1 MLTKLIN
8 LYSLRF
14 SNDSRKLA
22 KVVYIS
28 DGEDWVISRIGR
40 YISSCLKSQGL
51 PCIIKKFSTNHYNSI
66 IHFGSVHTFSKNNY
80 EEIDPSNKLIVTIFH
95 GYYGLN
101 QDMDETIN
109 KIVAFKDRLDCIV
122 VSNSIMKKRVASWGI
137 DQEKIS
143 LIPLGVDLQHFISD
157 ESARRKTRKKLGI
170 PEDAVCIGSFEKD
183 GEGWNEGLIPKLI
196 KGPDVFVEVVGRLA
210 KEHRV
215 HCLLTGP
222 ARGYVKKNLKAA
234 GVSFTHRFVKRYL
247 DIVDLYNC
255 LDLYISASRDQG
267 GPESLLESMA
277 TGIPLVST
285 RAGMAPDIIKD
296 GQNGLMADVD
306 DVSGLVECCGRLLEN
321 KKLRESLIQGG
332 LSTVRNY
339 DWPLI
344 AGQYKELYLKI

>member
-1 MLTKLIN
+1 MLRKFLD
-8 LYSLRF
+8 LYSLKF
-14 SNDSRKLA
+14 SNGSKKVA
-22 KVVYIS
+22 KVVYIT
-28 DGEDWVISRIGR
+28 DGIDWVITRIGR
-40 YISSCLKSQGL
+40 YVASHLRSEGL
-51 PCIIKKFSTNHYNSI
+51 PCVIKKFPKNHYNSI

-80 EEIDPSNKLIVTIFH
+80 KEIDPSNKLIVTIFH

-101 QDMDETIN
+101 QDMDDTIN
-109 KIVAFKDRLDCIV
+109 KIVAFKDRLDCII

-143 LIPLGVDLQHFISD
+143 LIPLGVDLLHFNPD
-157 ESARRKTRKKLGI
+157 EPARKKTRKKLGI

-183 GEGWNEGLIPKLI
+183 GEGWNEGFKPKLI
-196 KGPDVFVEVVGRLA
+196 KGPDVFVEVVKRLA
-210 KEHRV
+210 KGNKI

-234 GVSFTHRFVKRYL
+234 GISFTHRFVKRYL
-247 DIVDLYNC
+247 DIADFYNC
-255 LDLYISASRDQG
+255 LDLYIITSRDQG

-296 GQNGLMADVD
+296 GKNGLMTDVD
-306 DVSGLVECCGRLLEN
+306 DVSALVECCGRILEN
-321 KKLRESLIQGG
+321 KKLRESLIQAG
-332 LSTVRNY
+332 LSTVRSY

-344 AGQYKELYLKI
+344 AGHYKDLYLKI